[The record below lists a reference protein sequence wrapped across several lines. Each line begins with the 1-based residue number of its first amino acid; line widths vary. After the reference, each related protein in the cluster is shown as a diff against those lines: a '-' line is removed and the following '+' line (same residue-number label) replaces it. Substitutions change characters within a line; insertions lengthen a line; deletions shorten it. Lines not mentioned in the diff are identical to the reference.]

1 MNERVDKKVVLITLA
16 ITLVLAA
23 VLIAA
28 VFYFRNAQQD
38 TDPTGTSAVVTGTSY
53 EKWLAA
59 HEYTLVY
66 LLYQPTVEPEFY
78 LASETAMEYKSYS
91 GGVYIRL
98 TLEDRVVLLESKPLE
113 AERTEPGTKD
123 VSAPMIGYATFDEV
137 DPKSVDL
144 SKMEK
149 LSFDELSELNDEV
162 LLPALSEH

>member
-1 MNERVDKKVVLITLA
+1 MNERVDKKVVLITLL
-16 ITLVLAA
+16 ITCVIA
-23 VLIAA
+23 VALIAT
-28 VFYFRNAQQD
+28 VFYFRNAGQNA
-38 TDPTGTSAVVTGTSY
+38 DPTGTSAVVTGTSY

-66 LLYQPTVEPEFY
+66 LVYQPTVEPEFY

-98 TLEDRVVLLESKPLE
+98 TLEDRVVLLESKPLD
-113 AERTEPGTKD
+113 AERTEKGTRD

-149 LSFDELSELNDEV
+149 LSFDELSELTDEV